1 MWQKALFC
9 IFDIQHIEFGFVK
22 ERKKINPEK
31 LTREKK
37 LNFSLKKKKKYFF
50 NQYNYLPKGLK
61 QQGLTAWEQD
71 CNRDLAYQ
79 IL

>member
-22 ERKKINPEK
+22 ERKKKPRK
-31 LTREKK
+31 TYTRKEIEF
-37 LNFSLKKKKKYFF
+37 FSGKKKYFF